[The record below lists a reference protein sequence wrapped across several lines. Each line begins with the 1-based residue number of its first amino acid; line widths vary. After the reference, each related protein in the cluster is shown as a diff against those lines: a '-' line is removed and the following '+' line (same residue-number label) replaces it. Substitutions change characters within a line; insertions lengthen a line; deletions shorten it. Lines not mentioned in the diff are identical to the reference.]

1 MPRGVYP
8 RKPGLTR
15 NRSARSV
22 EERFWEKVDKE
33 AANDCWEWTGS
44 RSKAGYGT
52 FNLGRRGEG
61 YALAHRFAYESLVG
75 PIPEGLCLDHLCRNE
90 GCVNPAHLEAVT
102 PTENTR
108 RGDAAWAIQTGKCDR
123 GHARSV
129 YGYTAPN
136 GKTCCRLC
144 RDLKRAGLAEQT
156 ERQFLRDVLTLARSL
171 GWTAAH
177 FRPARTEH
185 GWRTPVEADGAGFPD
200 LVLVRD
206 RVVFLELKTE
216 RGKLSDQ
223 QKEWLRALDAA
234 GAEAYVVRP
243 RHLGLLSSVLRW
255 PASALRRAR
264 DELRESTRQEI
275 AA

>member
-90 GCVNPAHLEAVT
+90 GCVNRFRRVSAIAGTLGAFTDTPHRTARPVAGYAVT
-102 PTENTR
+102 
-108 RGDAAWAIQTGKCDR
+108 
-123 GHARSV
+123 
-129 YGYTAPN
+129 
-136 GKTCCRLC
+136 
-144 RDLKRAGLAEQT
+144 
-156 ERQFLRDVLTLARSL
+156 
-171 GWTAAH
+171 
-177 FRPARTEH
+177 
-185 GWRTPVEADGAGFPD
+185 
-200 LVLVRD
+200 
-206 RVVFLELKTE
+206 
-216 RGKLSDQ
+216 
-223 QKEWLRALDAA
+223 
-234 GAEAYVVRP
+234 
-243 RHLGLLSSVLRW
+243 
-255 PASALRRAR
+255 
-264 DELRESTRQEI
+264 
-275 AA
+275 